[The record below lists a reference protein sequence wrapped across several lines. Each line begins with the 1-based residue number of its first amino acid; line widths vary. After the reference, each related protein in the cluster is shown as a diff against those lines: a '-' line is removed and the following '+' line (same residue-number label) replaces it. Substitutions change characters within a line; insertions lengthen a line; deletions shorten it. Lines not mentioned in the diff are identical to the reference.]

1 MQFDFVIVGA
11 GSAGCVL
18 ANRLSACGR
27 YSVALIEAGG
37 EDRNPWIHLPVGYFR
52 TMGNAKF
59 DWCYKTQ
66 PDPGIANRSIPWP
79 RGKVLG
85 GSSSINGLLYV
96 RGQREDFDQ
105 WRNLGNIGWAWTDV
119 LPYFKKLERWEDP
132 KKLKDKDFRGFDGPL
147 AVSSMRV
154 RRQIVDSWVE
164 SAINSGYARTEDYNG
179 EKQDGVGYFQQTAYF
194 GKRCSSA
201 KAYLQSIRQ
210 RTNLSVFT
218 NSKVTK
224 LIFHKLEAT
233 GVKLK
238 YKNKNLT
245 INVKKELILS
255 SGTIGT
261 PHLLMVS
268 GVGEENILRKN
279 EIPIVKVLKGVGK
292 NLQDHLQA
300 RPVFKCSSP
309 TLNKELKNIF
319 KLAKIGLEYVFFR
332 RGPVTLAA
340 SLGVGFIKTDDKLAR
355 PDIQFHIQPFSMDRP
370 SISGLHKFDGFTT
383 SVLQLRPE
391 SVGEITL
398 DSPDINDYPL
408 IHPNYLSTKN
418 DCQTLVKGIKIAR
431 KISMSDP
438 LKSLINEEHAPGNY
452 VKSSDDAAILQWARE
467 TSVTIYHPTGTC
479 KMGVDSLAV
488 VDYRLRVHGIQNLR
502 IVDASIMPR
511 ITSGNTNAPTMMIAE
526 KASEMILEECN
537 LT

>member
-238 YKNKNLT
+238 YQNKNLT
-245 INVKKELILS
+245 INVNKELILS

-398 DSPDINDYPL
+398 NSPNINDYPL
-408 IHPNYLSTKN
+408 IYPNYLSTKN

>member
-1 MQFDFVIVGA
+1 MRFDFVIVGA

-37 EDRNPWIHLPVGYFR
+37 EDRSPWIHLPVGYFR
-52 TMGNAKF
+52 TMGNTKF

-105 WRNLGNIGWAWTDV
+105 WRKLGNIGWSWTDV

-132 KKLKDKDFRGFDGPL
+132 QRLKDKDFRGFDGPL
-147 AVSSMRV
+147 AVSGMRV

-179 EKQDGVGYFQQTAYF
+179 EKQDGVGYFQQTAHL

-224 LIFHKLEAT
+224 LLFHKLEAT

-268 GVGEENILRKN
+268 GVGEEKILRKN

-340 SLGVGFIKTDDKLAR
+340 SLGVGFLKTDDKLVR

-398 DSPDINDYPL
+398 NSPDINDYPL

-438 LKSLINEEHAPGNY
+438 LKSLISEEHAPGNY
-452 VKSSDDAAILQWARE
+452 VKTSDDDAILQWARE